1 MEETL
6 TNEQL
11 ALACQAG
18 DKQAIAQLWEQT
30 KAFIFRWC
38 YHYYQRGRDRC
49 AACGVELA
57 DLQQEGFLALL
68 DAVQAFQIEKEYK
81 FISWLKFPLKNR
93 CSALLGTRGNTAP
106 RLLNQC
112 GSLDEA
118 IGEDEDTSRLDMIAD
133 PNAGEGFESVED
145 REYNR
150 QLHEAL
156 QEAMDTLQEKHRDI
170 LQWRYYD
177 GLTLQQCGER
187 MQCSPEYTRQ
197 LNRQALTRMR
207 SGQPLRILRRFL
219 GETSQAYTGTGF
231 QAWKNGGSVQERIAE
246 RVERKLH
253 PYPTFYPYADHV
265 GTKGT
270 IRHNKENGSKP
281 E

>member
-1 MEETL
+1 MEETR

-30 KAFIFRWC
+30 KALICSWC
-38 YHYYQRGRDRC
+38 YHYYERGRDRC

-68 DAVQAFQIEKEYK
+68 DAMQAFQPEQEYK
-81 FISWLKFPLKNR
+81 FTSYLNFPLKNR
-93 CSALLGTRGNTAP
+93 CNALLGKRGAP
-106 RLLNQC
+106 RPLNEC
-112 GSLDEA
+112 DSLEEITKDDK
-118 IGEDEDTSRLDMIAD
+118 EDNPLSRFYKRTLD
-133 PNAGEGFESVED
+133 PNAQEAFEQAED

-187 MQCSPEYTRQ
+187 MQCTPEYIRQ
-197 LNRQALTRMR
+197 LSKQAIYRMR
-207 SGQPLRILRRFL
+207 KGQAMKILSRFL
-219 GETSQAYTGTGF
+219 DESSRAYTGTGF

-246 RVERKLH
+246 RVERTLC
-253 PYPTFYPYADHV
+253 PYPTFYPNADNM
-265 GTKGT
+265 GTKQT
-270 IRHNKENGSKP
+270 V
-281 E
+281 

>member
-1 MEETL
+1 MEETR

-30 KAFIFRWC
+30 KALICSWC
-38 YHYYQRGRDRC
+38 YHYYQLNLERC
-49 AACGVELA
+49 TFCGVELA
-57 DLQQEGFLALL
+57 DLQQEGFFALL
-68 DAVQAFQIEKEYK
+68 DAVQAFEPEREYK
-81 FISWLKFPLKNR
+81 FTSWLKFPLKNR
-93 CSALLGTRGNTAP
+93 CNALLGMRGNKAP
-106 RLLNQC
+106 RLLNEC
-112 GSLDEA
+112 GSLDET
-118 IGEDEDTSRLDMIAD
+118 IGEDEDRTRLDTIAD
-133 PNAGEGFESVED
+133 PNAWEEFESVED

-156 QEAMDTLQEKHRDI
+156 QEAMDTLQERHRDI

-197 LNRQALTRMR
+197 LNQQAITRMR
-207 SGQPLRILRRFL
+207 SGQSLRILRRFL

-231 QAWKNGGSVQERIAE
+231 HAWKNGGSVQERIAE
-246 RVERKLH
+246 RVE
-253 PYPTFYPYADHV
+253 
-265 GTKGT
+265 
-270 IRHNKENGSKP
+270 KEANRERFSELEELRRRAYSLKV
-281 E
+281 

>member
-1 MEETL
+1 MEGTR

-18 DKQAIAQLWEQT
+18 DRQAIAQLWEQT
-30 KAFIFRWC
+30 KALICSWC
-38 YHYYQRGRDRC
+38 YHYYERGRDRC

-68 DAVQAFQIEKEYK
+68 DAVQAFEPEREYK
-81 FISWLKFPLKNR
+81 FTSWLKFPLKNR
-93 CSALLGTRGNTAP
+93 CNALLGKRGAP
-106 RLLNQC
+106 RLLNGC

-118 IGEDEDTSRLDMIAD
+118 IGEDGDTSQLDMIAD

-156 QEAMDTLQEKHRDI
+156 AQAMDTLQEKHRDI
-170 LQWRYYD
+170 LQWRCYD

-197 LNRQALTRMR
+197 LSKQAIYRMR
-207 SGQPLRILRRFL
+207 KGQAMKILSRFL
-219 GETSQAYTGTGF
+219 DESSRAYTGTGF

-246 RVERKLH
+246 RVERTLC
-253 PYPTFYPYADHV
+253 PYPTFYPNADDV
-265 GTKGT
+265 GTKQT
-270 IRHNKENGSKP
+270 V
-281 E
+281 

>member
-1 MEETL
+1 MEETR

-30 KAFIFRWC
+30 KALICSWC
-38 YHYYQRGRDRC
+38 YHYYERGRDRC

-68 DAVQAFQIEKEYK
+68 DAVQAFRPEQEYK
-81 FISWLKFPLKNR
+81 FTSYLNFPLKNR
-93 CSALLGTRGNTAP
+93 CNALLGKRGAP
-106 RLLNQC
+106 RLLNKC
-112 GSLDEA
+112 DSLDET
-118 IGEDEDTSRLDMIAD
+118 IGEDEDTAIMDMIAD
-133 PNAGEGFESVED
+133 PSAGEGFESAED

-150 QLHEAL
+150 QLREAL

-197 LNRQALTRMR
+197 LSKQAIYRMR
-207 SGQPLRILRRFL
+207 KGQAIKILNRFL
-219 GETSQAYTGTGF
+219 DESSRAYTGTGF

-246 RVERKLH
+246 RVERTLY
-253 PYPTFYPYADHV
+253 PYPTFYPNADDV
-265 GTKGT
+265 GTKQT
-270 IRHNKENGSKP
+270 V
-281 E
+281 

>member
-1 MEETL
+1 MEETR

-18 DKQAIAQLWEQT
+18 DRQAIAQLWEQT
-30 KAFIFRWC
+30 KALICSWC
-38 YHYYQRGRDRC
+38 YHYYERGRDRC

-68 DAVQAFQIEKEYK
+68 DAVQAFQPEQEYK
-81 FISWLKFPLKNR
+81 FTSYLNFPLKNR
-93 CSALLGTRGNTAP
+93 CNALLGMRGNKAP
-106 RLLNQC
+106 RPLNQC
-112 GSLDEA
+112 DSLDE
-118 IGEDEDTSRLDMIAD
+118 ITKDEKENNPLARFYKRTLD
-133 PNAGEGFESVED
+133 PNAQEAFEQVED

-156 QEAMDTLQEKHRDI
+156 QEAMDTLQEQHRDI

-187 MQCSPEYTRQ
+187 MQCTPEYTRQ

-231 QAWKNGGSVQERIAE
+231 QAWKNGGSVQERIVE
-246 RVERKLH
+246 RVE
-253 PYPTFYPYADHV
+253 
-265 GTKGT
+265 
-270 IRHNKENGSKP
+270 KEANRERFSELEELRRRAYSLKV
-281 E
+281 

>member
-1 MEETL
+1 MEETR

-18 DKQAIAQLWEQT
+18 DRQAIAQLWEQT
-30 KAFIFRWC
+30 KALICSWC
-38 YHYYQRGRDRC
+38 YHYYERGRDRC

-68 DAVQAFQIEKEYK
+68 DAVQAFEPEREYK
-81 FISWLKFPLKNR
+81 FTSWLKFPLKNR
-93 CSALLGTRGNTAP
+93 CNALLGKRGAP
-106 RLLNQC
+106 RPLNGC
-112 GSLDEA
+112 DSLDET
-118 IGEDEDTSRLDMIAD
+118 IGEDKDTAIMDMIAD
-133 PNAGEGFESVED
+133 PSAGEEFESVED
-145 REYNR
+145 QEYNR

-187 MQCSPEYTRQ
+187 MQCTPEYTRQ

-207 SGQPLRILRRFL
+207 SGQSMRILRRFL
-219 GETSQAYTGTGF
+219 GETSRAYTGTGF
-231 QAWKNGGSVQERIAE
+231 QAWKNGGSIQERIAE
-246 RVERKLH
+246 RVERTLC
-253 PYPTFYPYADHV
+253 PYPTFYPNADDV
-265 GTKGT
+265 GT
-270 IRHNKENGSKP
+270 
-281 E
+281 

>member
-1 MEETL
+1 MEETR

-30 KAFIFRWC
+30 KALICSWC
-38 YHYYQRGRDRC
+38 YHYYERGRDRC

-68 DAVQAFQIEKEYK
+68 DAVQAFEPEREYK
-81 FISWLKFPLKNR
+81 FTSWLKFPLKNR
-93 CSALLGTRGNTAP
+93 CNALLGKRGAP
-106 RLLNQC
+106 RPLNEC
-112 GSLDEA
+112 DSLEEITKDDK
-118 IGEDEDTSRLDMIAD
+118 EDNPLSRFYKRTLD
-133 PNAGEGFESVED
+133 PNAQEAFEQAED

-156 QEAMDTLQEKHRDI
+156 REAMDTLQEKHRNI

-197 LNRQALTRMR
+197 LSKQAIYRMR
-207 SGQPLRILRRFL
+207 KGQAMKILNRFL
-219 GETSQAYTGTGF
+219 DESSRAYTGTGL

-246 RVERKLH
+246 RVERTLY
-253 PYPTFYPYADHV
+253 PYPTFYPIADNM
-265 GTKGT
+265 GTKQT
-270 IRHNKENGSKP
+270 V
-281 E
+281 

>member
-1 MEETL
+1 MEETR

-11 ALACQAG
+11 ALACRAG

-30 KAFIFRWC
+30 KALICSWC
-38 YHYYQRGRDRC
+38 YHYYERGRDRC

-68 DAVQAFQIEKEYK
+68 DAVQAFEPEREYK
-81 FISWLKFPLKNR
+81 FTSWLKFPLKNR
-93 CSALLGTRGNTAP
+93 CNALLGKRGAP
-106 RLLNQC
+106 RLLNGC
-112 GSLDEA
+112 GSLDETV
-118 IGEDEDTSRLDMIAD
+118 GEDKDTAIMDMIAD
-133 PNAGEGFESVED
+133 PSAGEGFESVED
-145 REYNR
+145 REYTR

-156 QEAMDTLQEKHRDI
+156 QEAMDTLLEQHRDI

-231 QAWKNGGSVQERIAE
+231 QAWKNGGSAQERIAE
-246 RVERKLH
+246 RVERTLC
-253 PYPTFYPYADHV
+253 PYPTFYPNADDV
-265 GTKGT
+265 GTKQT
-270 IRHNKENGSKP
+270 V
-281 E
+281 

>member
-1 MEETL
+1 MEETR

-30 KAFIFRWC
+30 KALICSWC
-38 YHYYQRGRDRC
+38 YHYYERGRDRC

-68 DAVQAFQIEKEYK
+68 DAVQAFQPEQEYK
-81 FISWLKFPLKNR
+81 FTSYLNFPLKNR
-93 CSALLGTRGNTAP
+93 CNALLGKRGAP
-106 RLLNQC
+106 RPLNEC
-112 GSLDEA
+112 DSLEEITKDDK
-118 IGEDEDTSRLDMIAD
+118 EDNPLSRFYKRTLD
-133 PNAGEGFESVED
+133 PNAQEAFEQAED

-156 QEAMDTLQEKHRDI
+156 AQAMDTLQEKHRDI

-197 LNRQALTRMR
+197 LSKQAIYRMR
-207 SGQPLRILRRFL
+207 KGQAMKILNRFL
-219 GETSQAYTGTGF
+219 DETSQAYTGTGF
-231 QAWKNGGSVQERIAE
+231 QAWKNGGSVQERMAE
-246 RVERKLH
+246 RVERTLC
-253 PYPTFYPYADHV
+253 PYPTFYPNADDV
-265 GTKGT
+265 GTKQT
-270 IRHNKENGSKP
+270 V
-281 E
+281 

>member
-1 MEETL
+1 MEETR

-11 ALACQAG
+11 ALACQTG
-18 DKQAIAQLWEQT
+18 DRQAIAQLWEQT
-30 KAFIFRWC
+30 KALICSWC
-38 YHYYQRGRDRC
+38 YHYYERGRDCC

-68 DAVQAFQIEKEYK
+68 DAVQAFEPEREYK
-81 FISWLKFPLKNR
+81 FITWLKFPLKNR
-93 CSALLGTRGNTAP
+93 CNALLGKRGAP
-106 RLLNQC
+106 RLLNEC

-118 IGEDEDTSRLDMIAD
+118 TGEDEDTSRLDMIAD
-133 PNAGEGFESVED
+133 PNAGEEFESVEE

-156 QEAMDTLQEKHRDI
+156 QEAMDTLQEQHRNI

-197 LNRQALTRMR
+197 LSKQAIYRMR
-207 SGQPLRILRRFL
+207 KGQAMKILNRFL
-219 GETSQAYTGTGF
+219 DESSRAYTGTGF

-246 RVERKLH
+246 RVERTLC
-253 PYPTFYPYADHV
+253 PYPTFYPNADDV
-265 GTKGT
+265 GTKQT
-270 IRHNKENGSKP
+270 V
-281 E
+281 

>member
-1 MEETL
+1 MEETR

-30 KAFIFRWC
+30 KALICSWC
-38 YHYYQRGRDRC
+38 YHYYERGRDRC

-68 DAVQAFQIEKEYK
+68 DAVQAFQPEQEYK
-81 FISWLKFPLKNR
+81 FTSYLNFPLKNR
-93 CSALLGTRGNTAP
+93 CNALLGKRGAP
-106 RLLNQC
+106 RLLNGC
-112 GSLDEA
+112 GSLDET

-133 PNAGEGFESVED
+133 PSAGEEFESAED

-156 QEAMDTLQEKHRDI
+156 QEAMDTLQEQHRDI

-177 GLTLQQCGER
+177 GLTLQEIADR
-187 MQCSPEYTRQ
+187 RHCSTEYARQ
-197 LNRQALTRMR
+197 LNRKAISRLRQGQAR
-207 SGQPLRILRRFL
+207 RILRPFAAEL
-219 GETSQAYTGTGF
+219 GAAYNGTGF
-231 QAWKNGGSVQERIAE
+231 GAWNHYGSIEERLIERAEARAE
-246 RVERKLH
+246 RQREEL
-253 PYPTFYPYADHV
+253 
-265 GTKGT
+265 
-270 IRHNKENGSKP
+270 
-281 E
+281 